1 MRNQKIDELLKQAIV
16 EDAEEQGRIWEA
28 EPAAEPVPE
37 LSQARFDAAMDNA
50 KTASSRLTGT
60 RDAGK
65 AQPAFRPLSRRLLTY
80 GLAAV
85 SCAALV
91 LIVSVLL
98 RTGGIRR
105 PVEENLPAAAV
116 PSAATPQPEEPAPT
130 QWTGNGHWYT
140 YQPLLPTGVKDS
152 ANQMYL
158 ALYEPYFVMA
168 ENPVAIGRVKGV
180 PKEVKMYTNDPEERI
195 IWTYTDM
202 DVFYGT
208 FLREGVQLPKPDPES
223 CDYALCNWGE
233 TELILSGAAKAELL
247 VLMNELEQNGETV
260 LFDELQLQSIAP
272 ISYVFRDSEIQD
284 LRYLLQTPGMAR
296 YDGRVVLMTW
306 ENGLHQGQ
314 PNRMIGV
321 DPESALY
328 REYCAWEEILAESM
342 DQQQ

>member
-1 MRNQKIDELLKQAIV
+1 MRKKKIDELLKQAIV
-16 EDAEEQGRIWEA
+16 EDAEEQGRIWET
-28 EPAAEPVPE
+28 EPAPEPIPE
-37 LSQARFDAAMDNA
+37 LSQARFDAAIGKSRTNSFR
-50 KTASSRLTGT
+50 SSGI

-65 AQPAFRPLSRRLLTY
+65 AQPAFGPFSRRLLTY

-91 LIVSVLL
+91 LIVSLLL
-98 RTGGIRR
+98 RTSGIRR
-105 PVEENLPAAAV
+105 PAEENHPAAAV
-116 PSAATPQPEEPAPT
+116 PSASTPQPEEPVPT
-130 QWTGNGHWYT
+130 QWAGNGHWYT

-158 ALYEPYFVMA
+158 ALYEPYFVMTD
-168 ENPVAIGRVKGV
+168 NPVAIGRVKGV

-233 TELILSGAAKAELL
+233 TELILSGTAKAELL
-247 VLMNELEQNGETV
+247 VLINELEQGGETV
-260 LFDELQLQSIAP
+260 LFDELQLQSTAP

-284 LRYLLQTPGMAR
+284 LRYLLRTPGMAR

-306 ENGLHQGQ
+306 ENGMHQGQ

-342 DQQQ
+342 DQPQ